1 MPLWFSPF
9 PLEPTLQERLE
20 RCGWQRCQEN
30 ELPSDALILYA
41 APDQLLAF
49 SELDPA
55 GILEGYQQLLGLE
68 YPHRLL
74 STWRLAAC
82 SDALLQVGCAVDA
95 DTDLE
100 WPELE
105 GWPEPQPLAAVITR
119 LALDALPALLDAYLD
134 LELEADLLSGEP
146 DSHYRRR
153 LLSQL
158 SFGGLLQAWRS
169 PSALAGELEALK
181 QEHEQALA
189 LAQLETTEAREEA
202 ELTLLQLH
210 QVQEELEHYF
220 LQATE
225 QAKQLETLKQ
235 EHEQVLAQLQQ
246 ARDEQANRASLLEA
260 ELATLRSDQEGAVER
275 AQLETTEAR
284 EEAELTLL
292 QLHQVQEELEHYFL
306 QATEQAK
313 QLETL
318 KQEHE
323 QVLAQLQQARDEQ
336 ANRASLLE
344 AELATLR
351 SDQEG
356 AVERAQL
363 ETTEAREEAE
373 LTLLQLHQ
381 VQEELEHYFLLSRG
395 QAQQLERYEALLRRS
410 EGLLSAAAR

>member
-1 MPLWFSPF
+1 M
-9 PLEPTLQERLE
+9 
-20 RCGWQRCQEN
+20 
-30 ELPSDALILYA
+30 
-41 APDQLLAF
+41 
-49 SELDPA
+49 
-55 GILEGYQQLLGLE
+55 
-68 YPHRLL
+68 
-74 STWRLAAC
+74 
-82 SDALLQVGCAVDA
+82 
-95 DTDLE
+95 
-100 WPELE
+100 
-105 GWPEPQPLAAVITR
+105 PEPQPLAAVITR
-119 LALDALPALLDAYLD
+119 LALDALPALLEAYLD

-306 QATEQAK
+306 
-313 QLETL
+313 
-318 KQEHE
+318 
-323 QVLAQLQQARDEQ
+323 
-336 ANRASLLE
+336 
-344 AELATLR
+344 
-351 SDQEG
+351 
-356 AVERAQL
+356 
-363 ETTEAREEAE
+363 
-373 LTLLQLHQ
+373 
-381 VQEELEHYFLLSRG
+381 LSRG